1 MILEDLFENNDV
13 CPKTSYWSLCAIFV
27 HFHGDQDQDQDQMHM
42 KVYSLSGALVEVL
55 GDLPA
60 PPPLL
65 HLRPTHHGH
74 QQQAGYQALHL
85 TNLEFTKLPK

>member
-1 MILEDLFENNDV
+1 M
-13 CPKTSYWSLCAIFV
+13 CAVFV
-27 HFHGDQDQDQDQMHM
+27 HFHGDQDQDQDQDQAQAQMQS
-42 KVYSLSGALVEVL
+42 KVNSLSCALVEVL

-74 QQQAGYQALHL
+74 QQQAGHQALHL
-85 TNLEFTKLPK
+85 TNLEFTKMIFSIDIYAVCHKIDS